1 MVKFSKQIVLAL
13 LRVGEHEVKVVG
25 YAAGILLEGSDV
37 TPIVRLHPREQTA
50 HLRRTGNDSYPG
62 GANSDFSEA
71 GIIALA
77 RLGRLPA
84 DRTYHA

>member
-50 HLRRTGNDSYPG
+50 HLRRTGNDSYPRRSKFG
-62 GANSDFSEA
+62 FLGSGDYR
-71 GIIALA
+71 A
-77 RLGRLPA
+77 R
-84 DRTYHA
+84 